1 MFYPPFG
8 RRSFASAAGFQY
20 PVPVRMAEGRTI
32 SVVLLVTTALVLG
45 SALFGR
51 HGARHLGRL
60 HTERQ
65 QVADATFALLRGN
78 AQLREEIDRLRNDER
93 LLEQRARRQ
102 LGLVRPGEL
111 VFRFG
116 R

>member
-1 MFYPPFG
+1 MI
-8 RRSFASAAGFQY
+8 SAALLIT
-20 PVPVRMAEGRTI
+20 AA
-32 SVVLLVTTALVLG
+32 VVFT

-51 HGARHLGRL
+51 QGARHLGRL
-60 HTERQ
+60 RAERQ
-65 QVADATFALLRGN
+65 QVAEATFALLRGN
-78 AQLREEIDRLRNDER
+78 AQLRDEIHRLRHDER
-93 LLEQRARRQ
+93 LLEQLARRQ

>member
-1 MFYPPFG
+1 MRTANG
-8 RRSFASAAGFQY
+8 RAISA
-20 PVPVRMAEGRTI
+20 I
-32 SVVLLVTTALVLG
+32 LLIATALALV

-51 HGARHLGRL
+51 QGARHLGRL
-60 HTERQ
+60 RAERQ

-78 AQLREEIDRLRNDER
+78 AQLREQIDRLRHDER
-93 LLEQRARRQ
+93 LLEQLARRQ

-116 R
+116 RQGRSGS

>member
-1 MFYPPFG
+1 
-8 RRSFASAAGFQY
+8 
-20 PVPVRMAEGRTI
+20 MAEGRTI
-32 SVVLLVTTALVLG
+32 SVILLATTALVLI

-51 HGARHLGRL
+51 QGGRHLGRL
-60 HTERQ
+60 RAERQ

-78 AQLREEIDRLRNDER
+78 AQLREEIDRLRHDER
-93 LLEQRARRQ
+93 LLDHPARRQ

-111 VFRFG
+111 VFRFD

>member
-1 MFYPPFG
+1 MI
-8 RRSFASAAGFQY
+8 SALLLIAT
-20 PVPVRMAEGRTI
+20 V
-32 SVVLLVTTALVLG
+32 VVLA

-51 HGARHLGRL
+51 QGARHLGRL
-60 HTERQ
+60 RTERQ

-78 AQLREEIDRLRNDER
+78 ALLRDDIERLRHDER
-93 LLEQRARRQ
+93 LMEQLARRQ

-116 R
+116 RQQGR

>member
-1 MFYPPFG
+1 
-8 RRSFASAAGFQY
+8 
-20 PVPVRMAEGRTI
+20 MAEGRMI
-32 SVVLLVTTALVLG
+32 SVVLLVTTTVVLT

-51 HGARHLGRL
+51 QGARHLGRL
-60 HTERQ
+60 RAERE
-65 QVADATFALLRGN
+65 QVSDATFALLRGN
-78 AQLREEIDRLRNDER
+78 AQLRDEIDRLRHDER
-93 LLEQRARRQ
+93 LLEQLARRQ

>member
-1 MFYPPFG
+1 MI
-8 RRSFASAAGFQY
+8 SA
-20 PVPVRMAEGRTI
+20 
-32 SVVLLVTTALVLG
+32 VLLIATALVLV

-51 HGARHLGRL
+51 QGARHLRRL
-60 HTERQ
+60 QAERQ

-78 AQLREEIDRLRNDER
+78 AQLRDDIARLRNDER
-93 LLEQRARRQ
+93 LLEQLARRQ

>member
-1 MFYPPFG
+1 
-8 RRSFASAAGFQY
+8 
-20 PVPVRMAEGRTI
+20 MAEGRTI
-32 SVVLLVTTALVLG
+32 SVILLVTTALVLV

-51 HGARHLGRL
+51 QGARHLGRL
-60 HTERQ
+60 RAERQ

-78 AQLREEIDRLRNDER
+78 AQLREEIDRLRHDER
-93 LLEQRARRQ
+93 VLEQLARRQ

>member
-1 MFYPPFG
+1 
-8 RRSFASAAGFQY
+8 
-20 PVPVRMAEGRTI
+20 MAEGRTI
-32 SVVLLVTTALVLG
+32 SVILLVTTALVLV

-51 HGARHLGRL
+51 QGARHLGRL
-60 HTERQ
+60 RAERQ
-65 QVADATFALLRGN
+65 QVADATFALLRSN
-78 AQLREEIDRLRNDER
+78 AQLRDDIQRLRHDER
-93 LLEQRARRQ
+93 LLEQLARRQ

>member
-1 MFYPPFG
+1 MI
-8 RRSFASAAGFQY
+8 SAILLITTA
-20 PVPVRMAEGRTI
+20 
-32 SVVLLVTTALVLG
+32 VVLV

-51 HGARHLGRL
+51 QGARHLGRL
-60 HTERQ
+60 GTERQ
-65 QVADATFALLRGN
+65 QVAEATFALLRGN
-78 AQLREEIDRLRNDER
+78 AQLRDEIDRLRHDER
-93 LLEQRARRQ
+93 LLEQLARRQ